1 LFTGSGASSVTSRER
16 ETPLAP
22 YLRVRCCTLHLKS
35 RERETLSAKL
45 EIKDAL
51 LCNREG
57 DESIAELRSEY
68 LQIYKWNK
76 VFAVVINGDSTVVV
90 ATPPDIIG
98 QEAIDI
104 NFVKRITYFEHHA
117 FSDIRRAKGRT
128 LYGRVCERIDNI
140 GRIF

>member
-1 LFTGSGASSVTSRER
+1 M
-16 ETPLAP
+16 
-22 YLRVRCCTLHLKS
+22 
-35 RERETLSAKL
+35 
-45 EIKDAL
+45 
-51 LCNREG
+51 
-57 DESIAELRSEY
+57 
-68 LQIYKWNK
+68 
-76 VFAVVINGDSTVVV
+76 FAVVINGDSAVVV
-90 ATPPDIIG
+90 ARPPDIIG

>member
-1 LFTGSGASSVTSRER
+1 MDQRLNFQGNTTFFHKIMQMILESKFE
-16 ETPLAP
+16 
-22 YLRVRCCTLHLKS
+22 
-35 RERETLSAKL
+35 

-104 NFVKRITYFEHHA
+104 
-117 FSDIRRAKGRT
+117 T
-128 LYGRVCERIDNI
+128 L
-140 GRIF
+140 